1 MEYKLIWLNRNRLF
15 KKSIVGGIKML
26 RVPKLISFIVLMVM
40 ILSLP
45 VVAYGEQTGYTIS
58 SYNIN
63 VNILKDGSAEV
74 EEKITYQ
81 FDGEFNGIFFNVDHS
96 GTKGIEEYQVNLL
109 EGGNEQKLTLNGTG
123 EPMTYTYSDKDNIA
137 KFKVFLPSKNEE
149 RTFIFRY
156 RLRDVVVKYNDI
168 AEFNRKLVGRNW
180 QVGLNNIRI
189 KLLLPEGASKDEI
202 KVFAHGPLTGESRLI
217 DGKNCEFIVPYVSPG
232 TFVETRILFPVKIV
246 PDSQNI
252 VNKNVLDEILQQEA
266 QWAREANQKREEAKK
281 KLEREARLSKIGK
294 YLTIL
299 LIITWAALL
308 IILKRKYGT
317 DPKTEFNGKYY
328 RDLPGEYTPAEASVL
343 ITFGRVQ
350 SRDLMATLLD
360 LVRKRVLIL
369 QKVDKNTGRFK
380 RTKSDYV
387 FSIREGVSLENL
399 KSHEQFL
406 INWFV
411 DEIGDGS
418 KFSISDIK
426 EFVKSRYDG
435 QRFKDNYDKWKEL
448 VKEEADNNGFFDK
461 QQMGNMKKVLFTTS
475 FTIAGILI
483 GILMYPLASILMVT
497 SIINFIY
504 IFSLKKRTEYGS
516 DQYKKMMALKRFLKD
531 FSSIDKASLPSVA
544 VWEHYL
550 VYAVSLG
557 VAKEVI
563 KALPLI
569 IDREGQDALS
579 SAGIAYVLWRTGI
592 DTRPDKYFNDLV
604 NDIGK
609 EIESA
614 ARIADSSYS
623 SETGTGGG
631 MSSGDAGGGGG
642 ESGGGAF

>member
-1 MEYKLIWLNRNRLF
+1 
-15 KKSIVGGIKML
+15 ML
-26 RVPKLISFIVLMVM
+26 RIPKLIAFIVLIVI

-63 VNILKDGSAEV
+63 VSILKDGSAEV
-74 EEKITYQ
+74 EEKVTYQ

-96 GTKGIEEYQVNLL
+96 GTKGIEEYQVYLL
-109 EGGNEQKLTLNGTG
+109 EGENERKLTQNGTG

-180 QVGLNNIRI
+180 EVGLNDIRI
-189 KLLLPEGASKDEI
+189 KVLLPEGASKDEI

-217 DGKNCEFIVPYVSPG
+217 DSRNCEFIVPYVSPG

-281 KLEREARLSKIGK
+281 KLEREARLSKTGK
-294 YLTIL
+294 YLTAF
-299 LIITWAALL
+299 LIIAWVALL

-317 DPKTEFNGKYY
+317 DPKTEFNEKYY
-328 RDLPGEYTPAEASVL
+328 RELPGEYTPAEASVL
-343 ITFGRVQ
+343 ISFGKVQ
-350 SRDLMATLLD
+350 HRDIMATLLD
-360 LVRKRVLIL
+360 LVRKRVLAL
-369 QKVDKNTGRFK
+369 QKIDKNTGRFK
-380 RTKSDYV
+380 KAKSDYV
-387 FSIREGVSLENL
+387 FSKREGVSLENL

-406 INWFV
+406 GKWFV
-411 DEIGDGS
+411 EEIGDGS
-418 KFSISDIK
+418 QFAISDIK
-426 EFVKSRYDG
+426 EFVKSRYGG

-448 VKEEADNNGFFDK
+448 VKEEADSNGFFDK
-461 QQMGNMKKVLFTTS
+461 EQMGNIKKVLFTTS

-483 GILMYPLASILMVT
+483 GILMYPLASLLMFT

-504 IFSLKKRTEYGS
+504 VSRLKKRTEYGS
-516 DQYKKMMALKRFLKD
+516 NQYKKMLALRRFLKD
-531 FSSIDKASLPSVA
+531 FSRIDKASLPSVA

-557 VAKEVI
+557 VAKEAI

-569 IDREGQDALS
+569 IDKEGHDAFS

-592 DTRPDKYFNDLV
+592 DIRADRYFNDLV
-604 NDIGK
+604 RDIEK
-609 EIESA
+609 EIDSA
-614 ARIADSSYS
+614 VRIANSSYS
-623 SETGTGGG
+623 SESGTGGG

-642 ESGGGAF
+642 DSGGGAF